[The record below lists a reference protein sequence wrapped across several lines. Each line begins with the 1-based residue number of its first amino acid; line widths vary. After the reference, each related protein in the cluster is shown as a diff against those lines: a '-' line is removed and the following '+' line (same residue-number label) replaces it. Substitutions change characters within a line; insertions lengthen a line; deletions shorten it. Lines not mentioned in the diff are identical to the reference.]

1 MIEDILII
9 IITWGGIMIGDFLKV
24 KNKKVFSNNRD
35 ANLQLQKVIK
45 VEKNLEQLLGQR
57 NDEVSKLIAILSNIK

>member
-1 MIEDILII
+1 
-9 IITWGGIMIGDFLKV
+9 MIGDFLKV